1 MNIKQGQILES
12 RRVAGKRKVLGICED
27 AHFLSRLNDYK
38 KGSPYSYTIEELEE
52 DFILPEEKW
61 VPEDREVYWTIDFA
75 SLKDVYK
82 TTFYGSFKS
91 DKKRIAENN
100 YFRTEQQA
108 QTAYE
113 KIKEVLR

>member
-1 MNIKQGQILES
+1 MNIKQGQTLES
-12 RRVAGKRKVLGICED
+12 KLGGKVEVLAITGKLYHI
-27 AHFLSRLNDYK
+27 SVINDYK

-61 VPEDREVYWTIDFA
+61 VPEDRETYWTIDLT
-75 SLKDVYK
+75 SLMGVYK
-82 TTFYGSFKS
+82 TLYILDD
-91 DKKRIAENN
+91 DKDQKRIAANN